1 MSSSRDRFRVAVI
14 GVGYLGRIHA
24 EKYAELEEVELVAV
38 VDIIPERA
46 REIAEKCGTRAFTD
60 YREILEK
67 VDAVSIVV
75 PTPAHYAVARDCLSA
90 NLDVLL
96 EKPITETLAEADDLI
111 ALARERNRILQTGH
125 LERFNPAI
133 RALHETLVKPGF
145 IEAHRLGSFQER
157 ASNVDVVLDL
167 MIHDLDVVMSFVDAP
182 VKSVSAM
189 GVPILSDK
197 VDIANAR
204 LEFENGCVGNF
215 TASRVTIGEGMRK
228 IRIFQPESYIS
239 IDYQRQHMAV
249 FTLGPGDGRD
259 PMSRIQVKEIEL
271 DRQDALGEEIR
282 AFLQAL
288 RTREEPE
295 ASGIEARRALEVA
308 LWINRCIQ
316 QNLPRMIKD
325 N

>member
-1 MSSSRDRFRVAVI
+1 MNSSRDRLRVAVI

-24 EKYAELEEVELVAV
+24 EKYAELEEAELVGV
-38 VDIIPERA
+38 VDTTPERA
-46 REIAEKCGTRAFTD
+46 KEVADRCRTRAFTD
-60 YREILEK
+60 YHQILK
-67 VDAVSIVV
+67 NVDAVSIVV

-111 ALARERNRILQTGH
+111 ALAGKRNRILQTGH

-133 RALHETLVKPGF
+133 RALRETLVKPGF

-204 LEFENGCVGNF
+204 VEFKNGCVANF

-228 IRIFQPESYIS
+228 IRIFQPENYIS

-249 FTLGPGDGRD
+249 FTLGTGDGKNL
-259 PMSRIQVKEIEL
+259 MSRIKVEEIEL
-271 DRQDALGEEIR
+271 DQKDALSEEIR
-282 AFLQAL
+282 AFLQAM

-295 ASGIEARRALEVA
+295 ASGIEARRALKVA
-308 LWINRCIQ
+308 LRINRCIQ
-316 QNLPRMIKD
+316 QNLPRIKD